1 MVVECAINDLVG
13 WLRLGADRNLHL
25 GKEAHMQDISN
36 NPFIDLQWPVNK
48 APPSASRSSLM
59 LGLMLNAEHF
69 DAVIDTGPSA
79 DKPEVSGCPVAYN
92 FLCSL
97 FNSFQSLCQSG
108 LNFLFIF

>member
-1 MVVECAINDLVG
+1 M
-13 WLRLGADRNLHL
+13 R
-25 GKEAHMQDISN
+25 DISN

-79 DKPEVSGCPVAYN
+79 DRPEVSGCPVA
-92 FLCSL
+92 
-97 FNSFQSLCQSG
+97 
-108 LNFLFIF
+108 